1 MSRFSCSLT
10 CRYWETEQPDN
21 GNGNPYYGEEDCALM
36 RSGKRTEKEWND
48 RSCDASVRWICEKNA
63 GV

>member
-10 CRYWETEQPDN
+10 CRYWETNQPDN
-21 GNGNPYYGEEDCALM
+21 KGGDPKWGEEDCAHM
-36 RSGKRTEKEWND
+36 RSGEITEYNWND
-48 RSCDASVRWICEKNA
+48 RSCNISLRWICEKNA

>member
-10 CRYWETEQPDN
+10 CRYWGSNQPDN
-21 GNGNPYYGEEDCALM
+21 GNGVPKVGEEDCVHII
-36 RSGKRTEKEWND
+36 SGKNTEYNWND
-48 RSCDASVRWICEKNA
+48 LSCDASLRWICEKNA